1 MMQPRTRRIVQ
12 AVLYETIAVVIV
24 TPILTW
30 LFAHPPLSAFA
41 LSAFMSGIALA
52 WNYVF
57 NLLYE
62 RWEAAQVVKGRTL
75 WRRVVHGVAFEG
87 GLALILIPV
96 MALWLEV
103 SLIEALLADIGIV
116 LFFFFYT
123 VAFTWVFDRVFGLP
137 QSALPRTE
145 GG

>member
-1 MMQPRTRRIVQ
+1 MTPRNRRILQ
-12 AVLYETIAVVIV
+12 AVLYETIAVMLV
-24 TPILTW
+24 TPVITW

-41 LSAFMSGIALA
+41 LSAFMSAIALA

-57 NLLYE
+57 NLAYE
-62 RWEAAQVVKGRTL
+62 RWEAAQAVKGRTL
-75 WRRVVHGVAFEG
+75 YRRLVHGVAFEG

-103 SLIEALLADIGIV
+103 SLLQALLADIGIV

-123 VAFTWVFDRVFGLP
+123 VAFTWTFDKVVGLP
-137 QSALPRTE
+137 QSALPTRGTQ
-145 GG
+145 

>member
-41 LSAFMSGIALA
+41 LSVFMSGIALA

-137 QSALPRTE
+137 QSALPRPE
-145 GG
+145 GR